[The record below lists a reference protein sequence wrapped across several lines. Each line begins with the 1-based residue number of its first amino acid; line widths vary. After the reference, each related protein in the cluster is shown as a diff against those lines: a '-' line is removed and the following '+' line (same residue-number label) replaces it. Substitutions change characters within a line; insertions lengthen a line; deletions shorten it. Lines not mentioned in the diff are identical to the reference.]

1 MAKFSRSFRAKM
13 IITFGLSMFL
23 SGTITYII
31 YKVLQFFY
39 YTVVDYESPLAH
51 FRRIIRQ
58 IGDINF
64 FLLIF
69 IPLSIL
75 FFFLLTRRYLT
86 YFNKISN
93 GIHHL
98 ANGNFSHRVEI
109 HSNDEF
115 RDIAQDINLASEIL
129 KQAIEKGEFSEN
141 SKNQLVVNLAHD
153 LRTPLTSVLG
163 YLDLI
168 LNDENL
174 TEEQVKHFLTIAFTK
189 SQRLESLIDELFEIT
204 RMNYG
209 MLPIEQKYINLSDL
223 LHQLKEELYPVFTK
237 NNLTARM
244 NLPPYLP
251 IIGDGE
257 LLARVFEN
265 LLMNAT
271 RYGYDG
277 QFVDINGFIE
287 SEEVV
292 VQVVNYGDRIPPE
305 DLPHLFDMLYT
316 GDKARTQNKN
326 SAGLG
331 LFIAKNI
338 VEQHNGSI
346 TVESS
351 VTQTVFEVRL
361 PKGSQTLRN
370 NGDGI
375 NSNT

>member
-51 FRRIIRQ
+51 FRQIIRQ

-115 RDIAQDINLASEIL
+115 RDIAQDINLASELL
-129 KQAIEKGEFSEN
+129 KQAIEKGEFSES

-174 TEEQVKHFLTIAFTK
+174 TDEQVKHFLTIAFTK

-265 LLMNAT
+265 LLMNAN

>member
-129 KQAIEKGEFSEN
+129 KQAIEKGEFSES